1 MTATIQWLTSMDEAQ
16 GRAGKEGKPILLD
29 FFNPG

>member
-1 MTATIQWLTSMDEAQ
+1 MITTIKWQTDMKAALA
-16 GRAGKEGKPILLD
+16 AAKKENKPVLVD

>member
-1 MTATIQWLTSMDEAQ
+1 MTATIAWLTKMDETQAQ
-16 GRAGKEGKPILLD
+16 ARKEGKPILLD

>member
-1 MTATIQWLTSMDEAQ
+1 MGDTIQWEGSLEVALR
-16 GRAGKEGKPILLD
+16 RARVEDKPILLD

>member
-1 MTATIQWLTSMDEAQ
+1 MGIEWKNSLKDAIPDAKAQ
-16 GRAGKEGKPILLD
+16 KKPILLD

>member
-1 MTATIQWLTSMDEAQ
+1 METAIKWQTDMKMAIQQAKAED
-16 GRAGKEGKPILLD
+16 KPILLD

>member
-1 MTATIQWLTSMDEAQ
+1 MTATIQWLTSMDEAL
-16 GRAGKEGKPILLD
+16 GLARKEGRPILLD

>member
-1 MTATIQWLTSMDEAQ
+1 M
-16 GRAGKEGKPILLD
+16 AGVVVWQTDIKKALAMASKESKPILLD

>member
-1 MTATIQWLTSMDEAQ
+1 MAETIRWEADFDTALR
-16 GRAGKEGKPILLD
+16 RAKTEGKPILLD